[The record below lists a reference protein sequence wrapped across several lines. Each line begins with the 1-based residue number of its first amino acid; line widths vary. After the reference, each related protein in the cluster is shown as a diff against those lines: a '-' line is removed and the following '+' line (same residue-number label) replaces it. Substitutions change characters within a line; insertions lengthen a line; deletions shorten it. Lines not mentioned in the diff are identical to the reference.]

1 MKIKS
6 FLVKAFSIYKES
18 ITPKEFIYKYFF
30 QIGGVVMN
38 KKYKRYIFT
47 KHITVGGKRLYAS
60 DYGLKA
66 FRIEV
71 KD

>member
-1 MKIKS
+1 
-6 FLVKAFSIYKES
+6 
-18 ITPKEFIYKYFF
+18 
-30 QIGGVVMN
+30 MN

-71 KD
+71 TD

>member
-1 MKIKS
+1 M
-6 FLVKAFSIYKES
+6 LS
-18 ITPKEFIYKYFF
+18 ITLKLIIYNSFF
-30 QIGGVVMN
+30 WNGGKNVSN
-38 KKYKRYIFT
+38 NRKRYLFT
-47 KHITVGGKRLYAS
+47 KYITVGGRRIYAS